1 MNNFKSVDFNAGI
14 IYSNI
19 ESKMKVLLHKDS
31 TYNEVDVEIS
41 IPKIQMLPTGPSDIS
56 HSDIINATCRLA
68 RLQFEDVYGQLF
80 ELEWKR
86 FEPKSPHGKQYITI
100 ECTICRKNSISHSCL
115 IPLSE
120 FLEHK
125 TEAKELCVI
134 REDGWIVAT
143 FWIDHED
150 LFMRYLDNKIGSKP
164 VKKDEWGWLPIV
176 NENNGNLEV
185 RCHYIDI

>member
-14 IYSNI
+14 MYATI
-19 ESKMKVLLHKDS
+19 ESKMKVLLHKNS

-41 IPKIQMLPTGPSDIS
+41 IPKIQMLPTGHSDIS

-80 ELEWKR
+80 ELGWKR